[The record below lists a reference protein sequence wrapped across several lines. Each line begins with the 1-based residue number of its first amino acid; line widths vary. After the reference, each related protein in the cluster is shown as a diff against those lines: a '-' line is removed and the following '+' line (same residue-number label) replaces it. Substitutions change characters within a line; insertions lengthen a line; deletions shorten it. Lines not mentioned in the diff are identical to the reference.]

1 MTSDELWRKNMHYLD
16 NAATTKVS
24 TPVADTI
31 YEVMKT
37 HFANPSSLYNIGMY
51 AEQVI
56 ETARAQVAASLGCK
70 AEELYFTG
78 CGTESNNIAIQGAVE
93 ARKAWGKRIVCT
105 GFEHPAVY
113 KQLERYAK
121 AGYQVTFIPP
131 DINGRIDEEAIV
143 AAVEKDTCLA
153 TFMHVNN
160 EIGTVLQVAD
170 IAKKIKAKNNR
181 TAIHVDGVQAWGKTP
196 IQLSKTEID
205 SYSISGHKVHVPK
218 GIGALYLRK
227 GFHIEPPFLG
237 GGQEKGI
244 RPGTENIPYIAGLGK
259 AAELFYGKESEHH
272 AHVKTLRDAFVKEL
286 LEFDNVILN
295 SPEEATP
302 YVVNFSMIGI
312 RSENLLHFLEAKEIF
327 VSSGSACSK
336 GAASH
341 TLVAMGLPN
350 ERIDGAVRV
359 SFCAESTID
368 DVQALLQGLHEA
380 NTELAKVRK

>member
-1 MTSDELWRKNMHYLD
+1 MHYLD

-24 TPVADTI
+24 SEVADTI

-70 AEELYFTG
+70 PEELYFTG
-78 CGTESNNIAIQGAVE
+78 CGTESNNIAIQGAVT
-93 ARKAWGKRIVCT
+93 ARKAWGKSIVCT

-113 KQLERYAK
+113 KQLDRYAK
-121 AGYQVTFIPP
+121 EGYNVTFIAP
-131 DINGRIDEEAIV
+131 DANGHIDEEAIV
-143 AAVEKDTCLA
+143 ATVEKDTCLA

-181 TAIHVDGVQAWGKTP
+181 TAVHVDGVQAWGKTF
-196 IQLSKTEID
+196 IQLNKTDID

-237 GGQEKGI
+237 GGQERGI

-259 AAELFYGKESEHH
+259 AAELLYDGQT
-272 AHVKTLRDAFVKEL
+272 AYVNDTHVKILHKALMDGLAQME
-286 LEFDNVILN
+286 NVVIN
-295 SPEEATP
+295 SPKEATP
-302 YVVNFSMIGI
+302 YVVNFSMLGI

-341 TLVAMGLPN
+341 TLLAMKLPD

-359 SFCAESTID
+359 SFCAESTLE
-368 DVQALLQGLHEA
+368 DVQALLQGLQDA
-380 NTELAKVRK
+380 NKELAKVRK